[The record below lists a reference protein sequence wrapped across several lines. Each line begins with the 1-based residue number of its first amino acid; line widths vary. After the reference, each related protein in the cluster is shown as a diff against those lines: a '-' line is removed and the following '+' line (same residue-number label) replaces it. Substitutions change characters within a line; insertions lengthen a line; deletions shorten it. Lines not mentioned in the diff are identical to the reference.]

1 MRWYTELEII
11 NVETAEIVNRN
22 KYKKN
27 DYYIIKKEVNNKIKT
42 DENNE
47 KYGIRELK
55 WLVRENRQQKLWNSR

>member
-1 MRWYTELEII
+1 MRWFTELEII
-11 NVETAEIVNRN
+11 NVETAEIIDRY

-42 DENNE
+42 DANNE

-55 WLVRENRQQKLWNSR
+55 WIVRENRQTNLWECR

>member
-11 NVETAEIVNRN
+11 NVETAEIINRN

-27 DYYIIKKEVNNKIKT
+27 DYYIIKKEIKIKVKT

-55 WLVRENRQQKLWNSR
+55 WIVKENRQTNLWECR

>member
-11 NVETAEIVNRN
+11 DVETAEIINRN
-22 KYKKN
+22 KYKKK
-27 DYYIIKKEVNNKIKT
+27 DYHIIKKEINNKIST

-55 WLVRENRQQKLWNSR
+55 WIVRENKQIKLF